1 MSKNYE
7 LVKRIAVIGGKQG
20 GVTKEVN
27 LVKWGVFDPMI
38 DIRRWQK
45 GEPSNE
51 NPILLCR
58 LIRWT
63 ICFLR
68 RKKGTTQS
76 WKESKTFRFV
86 SFIRSSITLLKSKT
100 MRK

>member
-38 DIRRWQK
+38 DIRRWQN
-45 GEPSNE
+45 GEPSKGISLKYE
-51 NPILLCR
+51 EAEKLLAV
-58 LIRWT
+58 LEAE
-63 ICFLR
+63 L
-68 RKKGTTQS
+68 K
-76 WKESKTFRFV
+76 
-86 SFIRSSITLLKSKT
+86 ITGMDK
-100 MRK
+100 RHHR

>member
-38 DIRRWQK
+38 DIRRWQN
-45 GEPSNE
+45 GEPSKGISLKYE
-51 NPILLCR
+51 EAEKLLAV
-58 LIRWT
+58 L
-63 ICFLR
+63 
-68 RKKGTTQS
+68 
-76 WKESKTFRFV
+76 EAE
-86 SFIRSSITLLKSKT
+86 LKNNGNG
-100 MRK
+100 

>member
-38 DIRRWQK
+38 DIRHWQN
-45 GEPSNE
+45 GEPSKGISLKYE
-51 NPILLCR
+51 EAEKLLAV
-58 LIRWT
+58 L
-63 ICFLR
+63 
-68 RKKGTTQS
+68 GA
-76 WKESKTFRFV
+76 E
-86 SFIRSSITLLKSKT
+86 LKNNGNG
-100 MRK
+100 

>member
-38 DIRRWQK
+38 DIRRWQN
-45 GEPSNE
+45 GEPSKGISLKYE
-51 NPILLCR
+51 EVEKLLAV
-58 LIRWT
+58 L
-63 ICFLR
+63 
-68 RKKGTTQS
+68 GA
-76 WKESKTFRFV
+76 E
-86 SFIRSSITLLKSKT
+86 LKNNGNG
-100 MRK
+100 

>member
-45 GEPSNE
+45 GEPSKGISLKYE
-51 NPILLCR
+51 EAEKLLAV
-58 LIRWT
+58 L
-63 ICFLR
+63 
-68 RKKGTTQS
+68 
-76 WKESKTFRFV
+76 EAE
-86 SFIRSSITLLKSKT
+86 LKNNGSG
-100 MRK
+100 

>member
-20 GVTKEVN
+20 GVTKEIN

-45 GEPSNE
+45 GEPSKG
-51 NPILLCR
+51 ILL
-58 LIRWT
+58 
-63 ICFLR
+63 
-68 RKKGTTQS
+68 KYEEAEK
-76 WKESKTFRFV
+76 
-86 SFIRSSITLLKSKT
+86 LLAVLEAELKNNGNG
-100 MRK
+100 